1 MQILQAG
8 GQPGSLP
15 LLFGGSAAEA
25 DTRVPRP
32 RPHPSS
38 HARVPAA
45 AGTLLWTK
53 CLSVS
58 PTGRLATLPWSSRGS
73 ISPGSPLELTLPLLQ
88 GCPPHTGGATCS
100 PPETYKR
107 ANNRNIRVPLR
118 TQPRH
123 LPRRHR
129 VHSSQ
134 TTGDHGSSAHDLCS
148 RQPRSQTAASA
159 AMGPDGQ
166 DQSAASP
173 ASSGPTTEGQRSPH
187 QPRGTPPSSPPRPP
201 WATAPVRAP
210 VPLSA
215 GTLSPLARLGFS
227 AKQVIGGADPLT
239 PQAQQEVF
247 PQTRSRVL
255 EPALP
260 QGLCTRQP
268 RTHLPGGGPCS
279 RGPLLTPEHHWDP
292 QSGRSGERA
301 GHRHLSRA
309 PGSQISAP
317 HTVGNPSPRPRFR
330 DQGRFPPPLRD
341 LPSGWG

>member
-148 RQPRSQTAASA
+148 RQPRSQTAEIGRASCR
-159 AMGPDGQ
+159 
-166 DQSAASP
+166 
-173 ASSGPTTEGQRSPH
+173 ERV
-187 QPRGTPPSSPPRPP
+187 SSP
-201 WATAPVRAP
+201 V
-210 VPLSA
+210 
-215 GTLSPLARLGFS
+215 
-227 AKQVIGGADPLT
+227 
-239 PQAQQEVF
+239 
-247 PQTRSRVL
+247 
-255 EPALP
+255 
-260 QGLCTRQP
+260 
-268 RTHLPGGGPCS
+268 
-279 RGPLLTPEHHWDP
+279 
-292 QSGRSGERA
+292 
-301 GHRHLSRA
+301 
-309 PGSQISAP
+309 
-317 HTVGNPSPRPRFR
+317 
-330 DQGRFPPPLRD
+330 
-341 LPSGWG
+341 